1 MIVKGITQTNTGRG
15 PIGSTGHKGT
25 PGTQGYNMTD
35 CKEDMTYSIFYF
47 KLQKKYSQF
56 TIKTKYDKMTFSP
69 TSIIIDK
76 STGEE
81 YKFKPQSM
89 YDIMNETEQFIQK
102 LIITIREDKINNI
115 INGH

>member
-25 PGTQGYNMTD
+25 PGPQGYNMTD
-35 CKEDMTYSIFYF
+35 WKEDM
-47 KLQKKYSQF
+47 QKKYPQF
-56 TIKTKYDKMTFSP
+56 TIETKYDKMTFSP

-89 YDIMNETEQFIQK
+89 YDIMNETEQFIQR